1 MANETSSNVTY
12 QPGPVLSST
21 KNWMR
26 DYRVKVYAHTTTVS
40 ASKDSSIYNQ
50 AFAKENTSDLVF
62 DVSNLHVVFDIKRFA
77 QYYPNSALITI
88 YNLNASMEN
97 TFIQEGYRVV
107 VEAGYQGNVNYGQI
121 FDGTVIQCNR
131 QKQEGTDYIL
141 NILALDGNQFIN
153 EGYCSFTYAKG
164 QTARAVVQ
172 NICNK
177 ASNPIQLGYAS
188 PALDK
193 IKLSKGI
200 AVSGQPKKTL
210 ADIAKTIN
218 GTWYVDSGKLYMVAY
233 SDTAEKLPG
242 GLNQAIYLSPS
253 TGLIGNPKQV
263 EFGVEARCLI
273 NPKLMP
279 YGLVNIPSQYI
290 TEQLVSIGSFSQGM
304 TTPYKLDEKD
314 MYRICSVEF
323 KGDTRGN
330 DWYADLVAVGQQGD
344 MASMLTQGG
353 TGN

>member
-12 QPGPVLSST
+12 QPGLVVSST

-26 DYRVKVYAHTTTVS
+26 DYRVKVYAHTVPVS
-40 ASKDSSIYNQ
+40 KSATETYNQ
-50 AFAKENTSDLVF
+50 AFAEENEKDIVL
-62 DVSNLHVVFDIKRFA
+62 DVSNLRVVFDIKRFA

-88 YNLNASMEN
+88 YNLNAKTEN
-97 TFIQEGYRVV
+97 TIIQEGYRIV
-107 VEAGYQGNVNYGQI
+107 VEAGYKGNVNYGQI

-164 QTARAVVQ
+164 QTARDVVQ

-200 AVSGQPKKTL
+200 AVSGQPKETL

-218 GTWYVDSGKLYMVAY
+218 GTWFVDGGNLYVIAYADSA
-233 SDTAEKLPG
+233 DKLPG
-242 GLNQAIYLSPS
+242 GLNQAVELNPA
-253 TGLIGNPKQV
+253 TGLLGNPQQV
-263 EFGVEARCLI
+263 EFGIQARCLI

-279 YGLVNIPSQYI
+279 YGLVHISNQYL
-290 TEQLVSIGSFSQGM
+290 TEQLVSIGSFSQGIS
-304 TTPYKLDEKD
+304 TPYVLDPEGI
-314 MYRICSVEF
+314 YRICSVEF
-323 KGDTRGN
+323 RGDSRGN
-330 DWYADLVAVGQQGD
+330 DWYANAVAVGQTGD
-344 MASMLTQGG
+344 MAFMLTQGG